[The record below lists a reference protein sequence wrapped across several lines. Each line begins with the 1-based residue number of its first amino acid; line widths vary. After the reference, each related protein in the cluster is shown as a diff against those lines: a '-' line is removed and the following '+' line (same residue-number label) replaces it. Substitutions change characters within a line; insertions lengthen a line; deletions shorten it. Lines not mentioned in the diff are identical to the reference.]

1 MGLFGVVKTSII
13 FGSGVYAG
21 VYIAQN
27 YEIDKVEDPKALFT
41 KVSTYLKDKTDQAK
55 KQD

>member
-1 MGLFGVVKTSII
+1 MFKGLII